1 MYGTS
6 IMSGEQFAFKLMN
19 VDRLE
24 AERGRLSVECAQEQ
38 ADAAILARL
47 QRRLD
52 IETRGKVY
60 VMAPSPSN
68 MTAEERR
75 VWRAYERSR
84 GPMGAPSMACAYL
97 KAVEDR
103 LEELRSQPQAIS
115 IEPPEE
121 PSTAPWKAVAV
132 GAVVFLGLAYLY
144 RRR

>member
-6 IMSGEQFAFKLMN
+6 VMSSETFARM
-19 VDRLE
+19 VAPDRLE
-24 AERGRLSVECAQEQ
+24 AERARLAVECAQEQ

-47 QRRLD
+47 QRRVRD
-52 IETRGKVY
+52 ENMGKAWV
-60 VMAPSPSN
+60 VSPKPSR

-75 VWRAYERSR
+75 VWRAYESSR
-84 GPMGAPSMACAYL
+84 GPMGAPPMACAYL

-103 LEELRSQPQAIS
+103 LGEMGSQPQAIS

-132 GAVVFLGLAYLY
+132 GAVVFLGLAYFY
-144 RRR
+144 RGR